1 MDQDQLSLRTKL
13 FALEIIRFF
22 QKLPN
27 TDEAKILGKQL
38 LRSGTSV
45 YANQRASRRSRSD
58 KEFFSKL
65 CIVVEECDESLMWL
79 ELLKESGITDIQ
91 ELSTLMTEA
100 DELLRIFSASRKT
113 VKNRLENKK
122 R

>member
-58 KEFFSKL
+58 KEFFRNYAL
-65 CIVVEECDESLMWL
+65 
-79 ELLKESGITDIQ
+79 LLKNVTNHLCG
-91 ELSTLMTEA
+91 L
-100 DELLRIFSASRKT
+100 
-113 VKNRLENKK
+113 NY
-122 R
+122 